1 MKAVVTAWAFL
12 FVAIISGSSFS
23 TSAFAVQPGTM
34 KGTSATYG
42 NAGKAKC
49 PPGTCS
55 KVGTS
60 WAQDVR
66 YCSAANCK
74 KQ

>member
-1 MKAVVTAWAFL
+1 MNFVIAAVTIL
-12 FVAIISGSSFS
+12 FVTITLGASS
-23 TSAFAVQPGTM
+23 AYAVQPGTM

-49 PPGTCS
+49 PAGTCS
-55 KVGTS
+55 KAGTS

-74 KQ
+74 K

>member
-1 MKAVVTAWAFL
+1 MKISSVTALAFL
-12 FVAIISGSSFS
+12 LAITVCASS
-23 TSAFAVQPGTM
+23 SAYAVMPGTM
-34 KGTSATYG
+34 KGTSKTYDSG
-42 NAGKAKC
+42 NAGKSKC

-55 KVGTS
+55 KMGTS

-74 KQ
+74 K

>member
-1 MKAVVTAWAFL
+1 MRIGVAAVALLAL
-12 FVAIISGSSFS
+12 IIGASSVS
-23 TSAFAVQPGTM
+23 AVQPGTM
-34 KGTSATYG
+34 KGTSPTYAP
-42 NAGKAKC
+42 AGKAKC

-60 WAQDVR
+60 WAQDIR

-74 KQ
+74 K

>member
-1 MKAVVTAWAFL
+1 MKISSVTALTVLLAMA
-12 FVAIISGSSFS
+12 VGASSSAYAAVKGS
-23 TSAFAVQPGTM
+23 M
-34 KGTSATYG
+34 KGTDSTYG
-42 NAGKAKC
+42 NAGKSKC

-55 KVGTS
+55 KMGTS

-74 KQ
+74 K